1 MGGDPDEAA
10 SGGWTGGY
18 LSRIGSD
25 MSERNGTSFY
35 PLLTVLAAIVI
46 VVGIIGTYVWVTY
59 TGPVHT
65 GQVVSLSA
73 YPIHRELSTGA
84 GLGGLKGQPNVYDE
98 VIVIADVKIKS
109 TTKLPLFLQEMWGEV
124 TLPNGTIEQSLAA
137 SGEDYKKVFIAYPD
151 LEAQK
156 KTPMPR
162 NITMTP
168 GQQIEGQMIFHFP
181 IAEKDWKA
189 RKQFDVVVGF
199 INQKNL
205 VLHTMPVQPG
215 AEE

>member
-1 MGGDPDEAA
+1 
-10 SGGWTGGY
+10 
-18 LSRIGSD
+18 
-25 MSERNGTSFY
+25 MSERNGTGFH
-35 PLLTVLAAIVI
+35 PLLVVLLAIVI
-46 VVGIIGTYVWVTY
+46 VVGIIGAYVWVTW

-65 GQVVSLSA
+65 GQVVSIST

-124 TLPNGTIEQSLAA
+124 TLANGNIEQSRAA
-137 SGEDYKKVFIAYPD
+137 SGEDYRKVFIAYPELD
-151 LEAQK
+151 AQK

-162 NITMTP
+162 GITMTP
-168 GQQIEGQMIFHFP
+168 GQEIEGQMIFHFP
-181 IAEKDWKA
+181 ITDADWKA

-199 INQKNL
+199 INQKSL
-205 VLHTMPVQPG
+205 VLHTMPESSQ
-215 AEE
+215 